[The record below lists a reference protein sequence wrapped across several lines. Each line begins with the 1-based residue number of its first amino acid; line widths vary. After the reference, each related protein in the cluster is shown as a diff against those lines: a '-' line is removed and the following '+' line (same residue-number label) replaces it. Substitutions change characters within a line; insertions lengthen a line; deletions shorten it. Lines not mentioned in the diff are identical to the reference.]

1 MLTRYSPVR
10 FATQAGTDPSLTV
23 ADRIRRRLRDA
34 GVRYHAND
42 NIAPYIEPGELAAL
56 QDEVAGKLQEV
67 LESLVID
74 TVGDHNTL
82 DTAARVARMFIQ
94 ETFQGRYLPRPDIT
108 QFPNAERLDQLMVV
122 GPIRIRS
129 ACSHHMCPILGHV
142 WIGVLP
148 NPDSRLIGL
157 SKYARLCDWILG
169 RPQIQ
174 EEAIS
179 MLADEL
185 EAQVRPDGLGILME
199 ADHLCMQWRGVKQ
212 HETMMRSS
220 LMRGRLLEDSDL
232 RRQFIDLAR
241 HGR

>member
-1 MLTRYSPVR
+1 VLTQLSPVR
-10 FATQAGTDPSLTV
+10 QPAPVSSDESVPVS
-23 ADRIRRRLRDA
+23 DRIRQRLDLA

-42 NIAPYIEPGELAAL
+42 NIAQFILPGELAAL
-56 QDEVAGKLQEV
+56 QEEVAGRLQGV

-74 TVGDHNTL
+74 ANDHNSA
-82 DTAARVARMFIQ
+82 DTATRVARMFIH
-94 ETFQGRYLPRPDIT
+94 EVFQGRYVPRPEVT

-122 GPIRIRS
+122 GPIRMRS

-157 SKYARLCDWILG
+157 SKYARLCDWILS

-185 EAQVRPDGLGILME
+185 EAHVRPDGLGILME

-220 LMRGRLLEDSDL
+220 VMRGRLLQDSDL
-232 RRQFIDLAR
+232 RRQFFELAHR
-241 HGR
+241 GR